1 MIFLFFLVFSFSIL
15 VSISPERSGINEQIP
30 DLKNESLFSLAE
42 NARGMSYTIQDRE
55 RLDRN
60 GLHQEYFQIDMPE
73 GASQKE
79 LKAIAQKIVK
89 DTIDHKECHC
99 IVIDFGIYGYVDF
112 APYGNWVKAG
122 DIPLDDYKN
131 YDFRYVFLR

>member
-15 VSISPERSGINEQIP
+15 VSISPDRSVINEQIP
-30 DLKNESLFSLAE
+30 DLKNERLFSLAE
-42 NARGMSYTIQDRE
+42 NTSGMSYTIQYSE
-55 RLDRN
+55 SSDRN

-73 GASQKE
+73 GASQKK

-89 DTIDHKECHC
+89 DAIDHKECHC
-99 IVIDFGIYGYVDF
+99 IVIDFGIYGHVDF
-112 APYGNWVKAG
+112 APYGNWIKAG
-122 DIPLDDYKN
+122 DIPLDNYKN